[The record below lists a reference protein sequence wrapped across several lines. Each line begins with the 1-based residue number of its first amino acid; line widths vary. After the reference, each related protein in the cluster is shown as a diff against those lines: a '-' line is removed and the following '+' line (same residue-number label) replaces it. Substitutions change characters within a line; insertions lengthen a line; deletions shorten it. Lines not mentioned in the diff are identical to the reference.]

1 MHYLAYEAHSRM
13 MKPVRSWAQLAL
25 PAFMPTG
32 IGRSVPLRNLRAA
45 YELIARAGLSHERPA
60 FGIATVKVGNRDIVV
75 REEAAHV
82 TPFGTLLR
90 FAKHID
96 RAQPRVLLVAPLSG
110 HFATLLRATV
120 ETLLPEHDVYITDW
134 HNARDVD
141 RKHGR
146 FGFDE
151 YVEHIMR
158 FLESMGPGA
167 HVVELCQPCVQTLA
181 AAAIMAES
189 GNPAAPRSMTL
200 MAGPTDTP
208 VSPPRV
214 DRVPPG
220 QPIDWFERN
229 LIAAVP
235 HRYKGRG

>member
-1 MHYLAYEAHSRM
+1 MHYLAYEAHSHV

-25 PAFMPTG
+25 PAFMPSG
-32 IGRSVPLRNLRAA
+32 MGRSVPLRNLRAA

-60 FGIATVKVGNRDIVV
+60 FGIATVKVGNRDIAV

-90 FAKHID
+90 FAKD
-96 RAQPRVLLVAPLSG
+96 VDTAQPRVLLVAPLSG

-151 YVEHIMR
+151 YVEHLIR
-158 FLESMGPGA
+158 LLEAMGPVA
-167 HVVELCQPCVQTLA
+167 HVIAVCQPCGQTVA
-181 AAAIMAES
+181 AHELCTGLRPYLKRHHLQPGVGHYGVFS
-189 GNPAAPRSMTL
+189 GKRWQNQ
-200 MAGPTDTP
+200 
-208 VSPPRV
+208 VY
-214 DRVPPG
+214 
-220 QPIDWFERN
+220 PILRN
-229 LIAAVP
+229 LILASE
-235 HRYKGRG
+235 

>member
-13 MKPVRSWAQLAL
+13 RKRVRSWGQLAR
-25 PAFMPTG
+25 PALRPTG
-32 IGRSVPLRNLRAA
+32 MGRSVPRRNLRAA

-90 FAKHID
+90 FAKDID

-158 FLESMGPGA
+158 FLEAMGPGA
-167 HVVELCQPCVQTLA
+167 HVVAVCQPCLQTLPPPP
-181 AAAIMAES
+181 IIPQS
-189 GNPAAPRSMTL
+189 GH
-200 MAGPTDTP
+200 PT
-208 VSPPRV
+208 
-214 DRVPPG
+214 VPPTIP
-220 QPIDWFERN
+220 PIP
-229 LIAAVP
+229 APP
-235 HRYKGRG
+235 HPPL